1 MEGAKGMIDARDEFR
16 QRYLDPDQLKI
27 LSERHS
33 RPSPL
38 VNKVVDARGEA
49 GTALDLGC
57 GCGVDTVHLAQLGW
71 DVTGIDFVEEAL
83 ALTQERAEKAGV
95 NVELIEADVEGWREN
110 RSFDLIIDTGL
121 MHTIHLEKIDA
132 YRSVVMQN
140 LKSGGDFVLSHW
152 INLSSEMRVNL
163 KSAEQIAEFFS
174 PDLRTIECKLVE
186 FGSAALTMGFYWMKK
201 IRAAWQNA

>member
-1 MEGAKGMIDARDEFR
+1 LID
-16 QRYLDPDQLKI
+16 
-27 LSERHS
+27 LSVAE
-33 RPSPL
+33 
-38 VNKVVDARGEA
+38 VVDVLGARIMGDATSVGGLTFPSVSIDSRTIQRGECFVA
-49 GTALDLGC
+49 FEGKRFNG
-57 GCGVDTVHLAQLGW
+57 H
-71 DVTGIDFVEEAL
+71 DFVEEAL

-174 PDLRTIECKLVE
+174 PDLRTIECKPVE

-201 IRAAWQNA
+201 N